1 MESDG
6 QRVYA
11 VLTTNEVSEKM
22 TSEINLISEVF
33 LLSKSDAT
41 LILISLRWNSFK
53 ASDRLGDD
61 KEKLLSDLGLVKVFS
76 SCQENDYVSSFAGQE
91 NLVSTPFCSHKFSE
105 TCWKSH
111 LNNLLTEEEER
122 VVLCPNPDCVAPVG
136 PDTIEKLTEP
146 AVKMMYDRYV
156 LGSFVEANK
165 ESIKWCPAPGCEY
178 AIELHE
184 DLLGDD
190 DESSLDFGVV
200 CLCGH
205 TFCWSCTLESHRPV
219 TCKEA
224 SVWSSST
231 LDTLKSNAW
240 LLENTKR
247 CPNCNCP
254 VQRTDDP
261 VLRMITCICSFCWR
275 CLLSKEEHNGNWN
288 CVELFFQL
296 SMRQVDDSS
305 YLRLWEKC
313 LEEYEN
319 SKSDLKAIEENGVPR
334 LTDNSSFN
342 ERDVDAVKEATL
354 VMVQCRL
361 VLKWSC
367 VYEYFIAMHQSAK
380 TQYVKHL
387 QGEAKKTLLRHKATQ
402 EELMNKAL
410 TPGYFSSFKVE
421 LSNSSTI
428 TGNYFHEYVKTLEI
442 GGNQNI
448 PVGGNPSYGAHAAAS
463 PWRTP
468 LATLQTEDRFKERD
482 GPESLRLKHLNSNT
496 RHLTANQKTST
507 RGRGEPAVSFTA
519 RDRHQHDI
527 YRPRADL
534 ITEDTQ
540 QNPTTSSHF
549 TSLHPQLHHHRSSL
563 TENVTDLEADH
574 KTKERRERSSPSLI
588 LRAPQLVTCSTGE
601 PKNPPQLAFDQGPQP
616 RMKNC

>member
-1 MESDG
+1 METDG
-6 QRVYA
+6 QRVYS
-11 VLTTNEVSEKM
+11 VLTTNEVGEKM
-22 TSEINLISEVF
+22 TSEINQISEVF

-76 SCQENDYVSSFAGQE
+76 SCQESDSVSSFAGHE
-91 NLVSTPFCSHKFSE
+91 NLVSTPFCSHEFSE

-111 LNNLLTEEEER
+111 LNNLLERKTEEEER
-122 VVLCPNPDCVAPVG
+122 VLCPNPDCVAPVG

-146 AVKMMYDRYV
+146 AVKMMYDRYI

-184 DLLGDD
+184 DLLED

-219 TCKEA
+219 TCKDA
-224 SVWSSST
+224 SVWFSST

-247 CPNCNCP
+247 CPNCNCH

-275 CLLSKEEHNGNWN
+275 CFRSEEEHNGKWN
-288 CVELFFQL
+288 CVEFSFQL
-296 SMRQVDDSS
+296 SMRQVDDSR
-305 YLRLWEKC
+305 YLRLWETC

-334 LTDNSSFN
+334 LTDNCSFN
-342 ERDVDAVKEATL
+342 ERDVDAVKEASL
-354 VMVQCRL
+354 LMVQCRL

-367 VYEYFIAMHQSAK
+367 AYEYFIAMYQSAK
-380 TQYVKHL
+380 TQYVKYL
-387 QGEAKKTLLRHKATQ
+387 RGEATKTLLRHIATH
-402 EELMNKAL
+402 EELMNKAP
-410 TPGYFSSFKVE
+410 TSGYFSSFKVK
-421 LSNSSTI
+421 LSDSSTI
-428 TGNYFHEYVKTLEI
+428 TGNYFHEYVKTLESGFPEI
-442 GGNQNI
+442 QLVETRTYRLVETLATG
-448 PVGGNPSYGAHAAAS
+448 HMTAAAA
-463 PWRTP
+463 WRTT
-468 LATLQTEDRFKERD
+468 ACNHR
-482 GPESLRLKHLNSNT
+482 NT
-496 RHLTANQKTST
+496 RPL
-507 RGRGEPAVSFTA
+507 RGERQTRIP
-519 RDRHQHDI
+519 Q
-527 YRPRADL
+527 
-534 ITEDTQ
+534 TQ
-540 QNPTTSSHF
+540 AS
-549 TSLHPQLHHHRSSL
+549 
-563 TENVTDLEADH
+563 
-574 KTKERRERSSPSLI
+574 
-588 LRAPQLVTCSTGE
+588 
-601 PKNPPQLAFDQGPQP
+601 
-616 RMKNC
+616 

>member
-1 MESDG
+1 METDG
-6 QRVYA
+6 QSLYA
-11 VLTTNEVSEKM
+11 VLTTNEVGEKM
-22 TSEINLISEVF
+22 TREINQISEVF

-76 SCQENDYVSSFAGQE
+76 SCQENDSVSSFAGQE

-105 TCWKSH
+105 TCWRSH
-111 LNNLLTEEEER
+111 LSNLLTEEEER

-146 AVKMMYDRYV
+146 AVKMMYNRYV

-184 DLLGDD
+184 DLLEDD
-190 DESSLDFGVV
+190 DLDFGVV

-247 CPNCNCP
+247 CPNCNCH

-261 VLRMITCICSFCWR
+261 VLRMITCICSCSFCWR
-275 CLLSKEEHNGNWN
+275 CLLSEEEHNGNWN
-288 CVELFFQL
+288 CVELLFQL
-296 SMRQVDDSS
+296 SMKQVDDSS
-305 YLRLWEKC
+305 YLRLWETC

-342 ERDVDAVKEATL
+342 EQDVDAVKEATL
-354 VMVQCRL
+354 LMVQCRL

-367 VYEYFIAMHQSAK
+367 AYEYFIAMYQSPK

-387 QGEAKKTLLRHKATQ
+387 RGEARKTLLRHKATQ

-410 TPGYFSSFKVE
+410 TSGYFSSFKVE

-428 TGNYFHEYVKTLEI
+428 TGNYFHEYVKTLESGFPEI
-442 GGNQNI
+442 QMLPLGE
-448 PVGGNPSYGAHAAAS
+448 P
-463 PWRTP
+463 P
-468 LATLQTEDRFKERD
+468 LATLQTQDRFEERD
-482 GPESLRLKHLNSNT
+482 GPEYLRLKHLNSNT

-507 RGRGEPAVSFTA
+507 RGREEPSVSFTA
-519 RDRHQHDI
+519 RDRHRHDI
-527 YRPRADL
+527 YHPRADL

-540 QNPTTSSHF
+540 QKHTTSSHF

-563 TENVTDLEADH
+563 TDNVTDLEADH

-588 LRAPQLVTCSTGE
+588 LRELQLVTCSTGE
-601 PKNPPQLAFDQGPQP
+601 PKNPHNSRLIKDLTHG
-616 RMKNC
+616 

>member
-1 MESDG
+1 
-6 QRVYA
+6 
-11 VLTTNEVSEKM
+11 M
-22 TSEINLISEVF
+22 TSEINQISEVF

-76 SCQENDYVSSFAGQE
+76 SCQENDSVSSFAGQE

-105 TCWKSH
+105 TCWRSH
-111 LNNLLTEEEER
+111 LSNLLTEEEER

-146 AVKMMYDRYV
+146 AVKMMYDRYI

-184 DLLGDD
+184 DLLEDD
-190 DESSLDFGVV
+190 DLDFGVV

-247 CPNCNCP
+247 CPNCNCH

-261 VLRMITCICSFCWR
+261 VLRMITCICSCSFCWR
-275 CLLSKEEHNGNWN
+275 CLLSEEEHNGNWN
-288 CVELFFQL
+288 CVELLFQL

-305 YLRLWEKC
+305 YLRLWETC

-342 ERDVDAVKEATL
+342 EQDVDAVKEATL
-354 VMVQCRL
+354 LMVQCRL

-367 VYEYFIAMHQSAK
+367 AYEYFIAMYQSPK

-387 QGEAKKTLLRHKATQ
+387 RGEARKTLLRHKATQ

-410 TPGYFSSFKVE
+410 TSGYFSSFKVE

-428 TGNYFHEYVKTLEI
+428 TGNYFHEYVKTLESGFPEI
-442 GGNQNI
+442 QMLPLGE
-448 PVGGNPSYGAHAAAS
+448 P
-463 PWRTP
+463 P
-468 LATLQTEDRFKERD
+468 LATLQTQDRFEERD
-482 GPESLRLKHLNSNT
+482 GPEYLRLKHLNSNT

-507 RGRGEPAVSFTA
+507 RGREEPSVSFTA
-519 RDRHQHDI
+519 RDRHRHDI
-527 YRPRADL
+527 YHPRADL

-540 QNPTTSSHF
+540 QKHTTSSHF

-563 TENVTDLEADH
+563 TDNVTDLEADH

-588 LRAPQLVTCSTGE
+588 LRELQLVTCSTGE
-601 PKNPPQLAFDQGPQP
+601 PKNPHNSRLIKDLTHG
-616 RMKNC
+616 